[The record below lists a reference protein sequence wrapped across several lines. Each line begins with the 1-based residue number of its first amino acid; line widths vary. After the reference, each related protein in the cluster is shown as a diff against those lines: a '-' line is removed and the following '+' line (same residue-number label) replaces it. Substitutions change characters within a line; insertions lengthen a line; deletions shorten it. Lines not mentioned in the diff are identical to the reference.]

1 MFRCQNCNTVV
12 PPNTKTHPVI
22 VQRRSVSYEE
32 RTAEVQGRRG
42 RARTR
47 TIDRGGDGHEII
59 RELKVCPA
67 CAQVLQDAP
76 VPEKPVRERH
86 EAEDY
91 ELEDD
96 ESESADDKGDD

>member
-12 PPNTKTHPVI
+12 PPNTKTTPVI

-67 CAQVLQDAP
+67 CADVLEEAP
-76 VPEKPVRERH
+76 IPEKPVRE
-86 EAEDY
+86 EFEPEDY
-91 ELEDD
+91 ELGEDED
-96 ESESADDKGDD
+96 GEDGDDD